1 LHLAEYWYNTSWHS
15 ALGFSPF
22 QALYGHL
29 PRTFGIDLTDAC
41 LVKEV
46 ADWIQDRELMQ
57 TLIKQHLA
65 QAQERMKRQADKH
78 RSERQFQVGDRV
90 YLKLQLYVQS
100 SLATQANQ
108 KLSFKFFGPFKIL
121 ERIGAVAYKLQ
132 LPSSAAIHPVFHVSR
147 LKAAPPSDQQ
157 VSPYLP
163 DSSNSYQIPERV
175 LQRRMS
181 SDGHS
186 SRMEVLVKWSGF
198 PEALATWENFDALK
212 QRFPASPALGLA
224 GSFKGGEVSAHLL
237 MTGSHLKQ
245 GLVGRVAVKGNAG
258 PTRVWVEVN
267 GSRSELACVCVSS
280 TYELRL
286 KAKDSGLRNA
296 ML

>member
-1 LHLAEYWYNTSWHS
+1 
-15 ALGFSPF
+15 
-22 QALYGHL
+22 
-29 PRTFGIDLTDAC
+29 
-41 LVKEV
+41 
-46 ADWIQDRELMQ
+46 
-57 TLIKQHLA
+57 
-65 QAQERMKRQADKH
+65 
-78 RSERQFQVGDRV
+78 
-90 YLKLQLYVQS
+90 LKLQLYVQS